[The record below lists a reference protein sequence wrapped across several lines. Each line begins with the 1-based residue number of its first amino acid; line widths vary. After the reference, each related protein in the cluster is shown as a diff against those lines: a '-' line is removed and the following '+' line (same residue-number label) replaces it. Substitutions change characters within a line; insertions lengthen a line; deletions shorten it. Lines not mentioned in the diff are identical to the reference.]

1 MRELR
6 IVVRL
11 EGWSLSKDDWQ
22 VLTDVLANVEWRK
35 TWLNELYQDSVP
47 PSAGI
52 YLLVADEQNLTHKY
66 RLPNGLSSV
75 LYVGKSDCL
84 RDRFKQHATD
94 SQKLDSQKN
103 PLLSACRKA
112 FGDLRYLFA
121 VVPETAKSDQDNWLK
136 VVENAL
142 TTVLSPPANRNVPQ
156 GPQVT
161 ARLGPPQ
168 PVG

>member
-1 MRELR
+1 M
-6 IVVRL
+6 VRL

-22 VLTDVLANVEWRK
+22 VLTEVLANVEWRK

-52 YLLVADEQNLTHKY
+52 YLLVADEHHLAYRY

-75 LYVGKSDCL
+75 LYVGRSESL

-94 SQKLDSQKN
+94 SQKLESQRN
-103 PLLSACRKA
+103 PLLNACRRA
-112 FGDLRYLFA
+112 FGDLRYMFA
-121 VVPETAKSDQDNWLK
+121 VVPETAKADQDNWLK

-142 TTVLSPPANRNVPQ
+142 TTVFSPPANRNVPR
-156 GPQVT
+156 GSEFK
-161 ARLGPPQ
+161 ARLGPSQ